1 MDDGRS
7 GKSQGD
13 EGARQMREGTER
25 RGKGHVWIGKRL
37 RERKRI
43 MESDRKR
50 KIIYGMQENMFCQTS
65 IHNDLH
71 SMS

>member
-25 RGKGHVWIGKRL
+25 RGEKAC
-37 RERKRI
+37 
-43 MESDRKR
+43 MDRKKTKR
-50 KIIYGMQENMFCQTS
+50 EEEDHGE
-65 IHNDLH
+65 
-71 SMS
+71 